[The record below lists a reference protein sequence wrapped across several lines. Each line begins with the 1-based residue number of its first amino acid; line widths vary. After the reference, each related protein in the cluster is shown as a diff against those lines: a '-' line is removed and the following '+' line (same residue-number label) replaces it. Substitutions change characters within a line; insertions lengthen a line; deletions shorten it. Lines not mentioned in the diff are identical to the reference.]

1 MKLTGDIRKIGLKR
15 DNKFQEIA
23 LEIDKV
29 EYLTHKKDG
38 RYFQAFDYEVE
49 LENPIVITGDRLAKK
64 NVKPTEEG
72 ELEFQV
78 YDLIDGEYVLNENIQ
93 LEIITAYDFD
103 EDLLILSSVYYAVTI
118 PPKEFEALKKEQEK
132 VKAYKNR
139 KGNKRG

>member
-15 DNKFQEIA
+15 DNKYQDIS

-64 NVKPTEEG
+64 DLKPTEEG

-78 YDLIDGEYVLNENIQ
+78 YDLIDGEYVLNENVQ

-132 VKAYKNR
+132 SKAFKNR
-139 KGNKRG
+139 KGNKRA

>member
-15 DNKFQEIA
+15 DSKYQDIS

-49 LENPIVITGDRLAKK
+49 LENPVIITGDRLAKK
-64 NVKPTEEG
+64 DLKPTEEG

-78 YDLIDGEYVLNENIQ
+78 YDLIDGEYVLNENVQ

-103 EDLLILSSVYYAVTI
+103 ENLLILSSVYYSVTV
-118 PPKEFEALKKEQEK
+118 PPKEFEAMKKELEK
-132 VKAYKNR
+132 TKAFKNR
-139 KGNKRG
+139 KGNKR

>member
-1 MKLTGDIRKIGLKR
+1 MKLIGDIRKIGLKR
-15 DNKFQEIA
+15 DNKYQDIS

-64 NVKPTEEG
+64 NLKPTEEG

-78 YDLIDGEYVLNENIQ
+78 YDLTDGEYVLNENVE

-118 PPKEFEALKKEQEK
+118 PPKEFEAMKNELEK
-132 VKAYKNR
+132 NKAFKNR
-139 KGNKRG
+139 KGNKRS

>member
-15 DNKFQEIA
+15 NNKFQDIS

-64 NVKPTEEG
+64 DLKPTEEG

-78 YDLIDGEYVLNENIQ
+78 YDLIEGEYVLNENVQ

-118 PPKEFEALKKEQEK
+118 PPKDFEALKKEQEK
-132 VKAYKNR
+132 SKAFKNR
-139 KGNKRG
+139 KGNKRA